1 MNKVVLIGRLTKDP
15 ELKFTPGNG
24 TAVATLTLAVD
35 RRVPNKN
42 GQREADFIQVTVWGK
57 SAENTAN
64 YMGKGRLM
72 GVSGRIQTRTYE
84 AKDGTR
90 RYVTEVVADE
100 VQFLDRGNGNNG
112 SNGANPNKP
121 ASAAGNSG
129 YSAMDFEGS
138 IYEDEMTPVDDGDIP
153 F

>member
-64 YMGKGRLM
+64 YMSKGRLM